1 MTIDTPFLR
10 QAIQLLEEGA
20 DPCIVVDGITPLHIA
35 AGMKS
40 SLGFH
45 FTRLFLDYGA
55 NPNVRSAEGL
65 TPVHVASVWGKKECL
80 KLLLKKGGNP
90 YAEDAEGR
98 TAVDLANNY
107 EFETSA
113 NTSEYLN
120 KLDHHYTSMI
130 HSQTC
135 SNTSLTSEMSAS
147 EYDYMPYIHGE
158 YGEGDYRS
166 RRVRRHLEE
175 IAGAASEASTG
186 GSLVGC
192 GSWTKNF
199 KRRVKRNKVVR
210 TMSGNLRKNSS
221 RLADRFRSF
230 SDHFS
235 SHSSDN
241 N

>member
-1 MTIDTPFLR
+1 
-10 QAIQLLEEGA
+10 
-20 DPCIVVDGITPLHIA
+20 
-35 AGMKS
+35 MKS

-45 FTRLFLDYGA
+45 FTRLFLEHGA

-98 TAVDLANNY
+98 TAVDLAKEY
-107 EFETSA
+107 ELETSA

-120 KLDHHYTSMI
+120 KLDHHYTSMM

-135 SNTSLTSEMSAS
+135 SNTSLTSNISAS
-147 EYDYMPYIHGE
+147 EYDFMPYIHGE

-166 RRVRRHLEE
+166 RRVRRQLEG
-175 IAGAASEASTG
+175 IAGTASEAG
-186 GSLVGC
+186 GSLAGC
-192 GSWTKNF
+192 GSCTRNF
-199 KRRVKRNKVVR
+199 KRRVKRNKAVR
-210 TMSGNLRKNSS
+210 TVSGNLRKTSS
-221 RLADRFRSF
+221 RLADRFKSL